1 VVVGVRLGGG
11 WGFVRRLY
19 VDDGIFLEERA
30 EGQLCGE
37 GGLSDTHTTCSI
49 IVIISVISTVHITSV
64 G

>member
-1 VVVGVRLGGG
+1 VVGVLYD
-11 WGFVRRLY
+11 GFMSTMAFFWRR
-19 VDDGIFLEERA
+19 GPR
-30 EGQLCGE
+30 GQLCGE